1 MTWLAAN
8 YLKSKSKTLGASRSG
23 LALAQQNSLIG
34 TWKGEEMSQT
44 RFSWKIDDF
53 IAPGT
58 PLTGELLAY
67 SESLPG
73 SHLSDSQAKNELII
87 FWVGRFQDRYTPQF
101 NHYAISGRQIKR
113 MTIQLEKISDK
124 GALLSRTTYSF
135 SDIKVTKILATEGD
149 KQFTEQLSF
158 EGQSVSTSPSKN

>member
-1 MTWLAAN
+1 
-8 YLKSKSKTLGASRSG
+8 LGASRSG
-23 LALAQQNSLIG
+23 LTLVQHNLLIG
-34 TWKGEEMSQT
+34 IQKETRMSQT

-58 PLTGELLAY
+58 PLTGELSAY

-73 SHLSDSQAKNELII
+73 SRFSDSRAKNELIV

-101 NHYAISGRQIKR
+101 NHYAMAGKKIKR

-135 SDIKVTKILATEGD
+135 SDIKVTKIIATEGD

-158 EGQSVSTSPSKN
+158 EGQPVSTSPSKN